1 MRAAHSTR
9 SKKVRQASP
18 LRVPT
23 GLFAV
28 HDQAYAQIVAAAE
41 HESDLER

>member
-1 MRAAHSTR
+1 MRALHSTR

-28 HDQAYAQIVAAAE
+28 CDPALVAIIRQAGMRMN
-41 HESDLER
+41 ER

>member
-1 MRAAHSTR
+1 MRAAHSTC

-18 LRVPT
+18 LRVST

-28 HDQAYAQIVAAAE
+28 SAHVQAWFAAAGE
-41 HESDLER
+41 YKNE

>member
-1 MRAAHSTR
+1 MRALHSTR

-28 HDQAYAQIVAAAE
+28 YDPASAWIIAAA
-41 HESDLER
+41 DARMNER